1 MVPITKNT
9 TGIRGIYI
17 TITST
22 TMVFANE
29 KTRFTTIT
37 VSRILLQLLQIYQN
51 NIIKKCGKFTMKVC
65 IDMVKLLRVLYLYI
79 TFNKNVILIIMS

>member
-1 MVPITKNT
+1 MYSPITKNT

-29 KTRFTTIT
+29 NTRFTTIT
-37 VSRILLQLLQIYQN
+37 STTITFTITN
-51 NIIKKCGKFTMKVC
+51 FTANIFL
-65 IDMVKLLRVLYLYI
+65 KLL
-79 TFNKNVILIIMS
+79 

>member
-1 MVPITKNT
+1 MKVGIGQGRSQDLAGGGARMIFFRFPITKNT

-37 VSRILLQLLQIYQN
+37 S
-51 NIIKKCGKFTMKVC
+51 TT
-65 IDMVKLLRVLYLYI
+65 I
-79 TFNKNVILIIMS
+79 TFTITNFTANIFLNYYKYFKIIS

>member
-1 MVPITKNT
+1 MDIDMLLTNYYSIGLENQPLTLNFVLPITKNT

-29 KTRFTTIT
+29 KNRFTTIT
-37 VSRILLQLLQIYQN
+37 S
-51 NIIKKCGKFTMKVC
+51 TT
-65 IDMVKLLRVLYLYI
+65 I
-79 TFNKNVILIIMS
+79 TFTITNFTANIFLNYYKYFKIIS

>member
-1 MVPITKNT
+1 MITIDSDVEIFNYTDDNNAIMCVGDGYIMVIWRWSPITKNT

-29 KTRFTTIT
+29 KNRFTTIT
-37 VSRILLQLLQIYQN
+37 VSRLLLQLL
-51 NIIKKCGKFTMKVC
+51 
-65 IDMVKLLRVLYLYI
+65 
-79 TFNKNVILIIMS
+79 

>member
-1 MVPITKNT
+1 MTYHIYHSIFLKNLHLYFFAFHTPITKNT

-37 VSRILLQLLQIYQN
+37 STTITFTITNFTANIL
-51 NIIKKCGKFTMKVC
+51 F
-65 IDMVKLLRVLYLYI
+65 KLL
-79 TFNKNVILIIMS
+79 